1 VPSTRRS
8 STSGKSPDDA
18 SLTAVQPQPPEAYI
32 TQPVEVVAYD
42 PSWPQR
48 YERERDRIAAALGEG
63 AVAVEHVGG
72 TAVPGL
78 PAKPVIDIM
87 VGVPDIE
94 RAGQAVAGLIN
105 LGYQYVPELE
115 SELPERRYFRL
126 GTPDT
131 HHVHMVAL
139 SSDFWEEHLLFR
151 DYLRTHPQ
159 AAEEYGKLKRGLAGR
174 FRFDRDA
181 YRAGKVPFIDTV
193 VDAARRE
200 AGRPSP

>member
-1 VPSTRRS
+1 LAP
-8 STSGKSPDDA
+8 G
-18 SLTAVQPQPPEAYI
+18 
-32 TQPVEVVAYD
+32 TQPIEVVDYD
-42 PSWPQR
+42 PRWPLR
-48 YERERDRIAAALGEG
+48 YQRERDRIAAALGEN
-63 AVAVEHVGG
+63 AVAIEHVGG

-115 SELPERRYFRL
+115 SQLPERRYFRR
-126 GTPDT
+126 GTPET
-131 HHVHMVAL
+131 HHVHMVAV

-159 AAEEYGKLKRGLAGR
+159 AAEEYGKLKRGLANR

-200 AGRPSP
+200 AGRPSH

>member
-1 VPSTRRS
+1 LAAR
-8 STSGKSPDDA
+8 G
-18 SLTAVQPQPPEAYI
+18 
-32 TQPVEVVAYD
+32 TQPIEVVDYD
-42 PSWPQR
+42 PSWPRR
-48 YERERDRIAAALGEG
+48 YEEERDRIAAALGD
-63 AVAVEHVGG
+63 AVVAIEHVGG

-115 SELPERRYFRL
+115 SQLPERRYFRR
-126 GTPDT
+126 GTPET
-131 HHVHMVAL
+131 HHVHMVTMG
-139 SSDFWEEHLLFR
+139 SDFWEEHVLFR
-151 DYLRTHPQ
+151 DYLRSNPQ
-159 AAEEYGKLKRGLAGR
+159 AAEEYGKLKRGLASR

-193 VDAARRE
+193 VAAARRE
-200 AGRPSP
+200 TGGQDN

>member
-1 VPSTRRS
+1 
-8 STSGKSPDDA
+8 
-18 SLTAVQPQPPEAYI
+18 
-32 TQPVEVVAYD
+32 VVAYD
-42 PSWPQR
+42 PRWPLR
-48 YERERDRIAAALGEG
+48 YQRERDRIAAALGEN
-63 AVAVEHVGG
+63 AVAIEHVGG

-115 SELPERRYFRL
+115 SELPERRYFRR
-126 GTPDT
+126 GAPDT
-131 HHVHMVAL
+131 YHVHMVAV

-159 AAEEYGKLKRGLAGR
+159 AAEEYGKLKRGLASR

-200 AGRPSP
+200 AGRPSH

>member
-1 VPSTRRS
+1 
-8 STSGKSPDDA
+8 
-18 SLTAVQPQPPEAYI
+18 
-32 TQPVEVVAYD
+32 VVAYD
-42 PSWPQR
+42 PRWPLR
-48 YERERDRIAAALGEG
+48 YQRERDRIAAALGEN
-63 AVAVEHVGG
+63 AVAIEHVGG

-115 SELPERRYFRL
+115 SELPERRYFRR
-126 GTPDT
+126 GSPDT
-131 HHVHMVAL
+131 YHVHMVAV

-159 AAEEYGKLKRGLAGR
+159 AAEEYGKLKRGLASR

-200 AGRPSP
+200 AGRPSH

>member
-1 VPSTRRS
+1 MAAR
-8 STSGKSPDDA
+8 G
-18 SLTAVQPQPPEAYI
+18 
-32 TQPVEVVAYD
+32 TQPIEVVDYD
-42 PSWPQR
+42 PRWPLR
-48 YERERDRIAAALGEG
+48 YQRERDRIAAALGEH
-63 AVAVEHVGG
+63 AVAIEHVGG

-115 SELPERRYFRL
+115 SQLPERRYFRR
-126 GTPDT
+126 GTPET
-131 HHVHMVAL
+131 HHVHMVAV

-159 AAEEYGKLKRGLAGR
+159 AAEEYGKLKRGLASR

-181 YRAGKVPFIDTV
+181 YRAGKLPFIDTV

-200 AGRPSP
+200 AGRPSH

>member
-1 VPSTRRS
+1 LAAR
-8 STSGKSPDDA
+8 G
-18 SLTAVQPQPPEAYI
+18 
-32 TQPVEVVAYD
+32 TQPIEVVAYD
-42 PSWPQR
+42 PRWPLR
-48 YERERDRIAAALGEG
+48 YQRERDRIAAALGEN
-63 AVAVEHVGG
+63 AVAIEHVGG

-115 SELPERRYFRL
+115 SELPERRYFRR
-126 GTPDT
+126 GSPDT
-131 HHVHMVAL
+131 YHVHMVAV

-159 AAEEYGKLKRGLAGR
+159 AAEEYGKLKRGLASR

-200 AGRPSP
+200 AGRPSH

>member
-1 VPSTRRS
+1 MAAR
-8 STSGKSPDDA
+8 G
-18 SLTAVQPQPPEAYI
+18 
-32 TQPVEVVAYD
+32 TQPIEVVDYD
-42 PSWPQR
+42 PDWPRR
-48 YERERDRIAAALGEG
+48 YEEERDRIAAALGD
-63 AVAVEHVGG
+63 AVVAIEHVGG

-115 SELPERRYFRL
+115 SQLPERRYFRR
-126 GTPDT
+126 GSPET
-131 HHVHMVAL
+131 HHVHMVAVG
-139 SSDFWEEHLLFR
+139 SDFWEEHLLFR
-151 DYLRTHPQ
+151 DYLRGNPQ
-159 AAEEYGKLKRGLAGR
+159 AAAEYGKLKRGLANR

-193 VDAARRE
+193 VDAARRQ

>member
-1 VPSTRRS
+1 LAP
-8 STSGKSPDDA
+8 G
-18 SLTAVQPQPPEAYI
+18 
-32 TQPVEVVAYD
+32 TQPIEVVAYD
-42 PSWPQR
+42 PRWPLR
-48 YERERDRIAAALGEG
+48 YQRERDRIAAGLGEN
-63 AVAVEHVGG
+63 AVAIEHVGG

-115 SELPERRYFRL
+115 SQLPERRYFRR
-126 GTPDT
+126 GTPET
-131 HHVHMVAL
+131 HHVHMVAV

-159 AAEEYGKLKRGLAGR
+159 AAEEFGKLKRGLANR

-200 AGRPSP
+200 AGRPSH

>member
-1 VPSTRRS
+1 MAAR
-8 STSGKSPDDA
+8 G
-18 SLTAVQPQPPEAYI
+18 

-42 PSWPQR
+42 PRWPLL
-48 YERERDRIAAALGEG
+48 YEQERDRIAAALGEG
-63 AVAVEHVGG
+63 AVAIEHVGG

-115 SELPERRYFRL
+115 SQLPERRYFRR
-126 GTPDT
+126 GMPET
-131 HHVHMVAL
+131 HHVHMVAM
-139 SSDFWEEHLLFR
+139 SSDFWEEHVLFR

-159 AAEEYGKLKRGLAGR
+159 AAEEYGKLKRGLASR
-174 FRFDRDA
+174 FHLDRDA
-181 YRAGKVPFIDTV
+181 YRAGKVSFIDTV
-193 VDAARRE
+193 VAAARRE
-200 AGRPSP
+200 VDPPGR

>member
-1 VPSTRRS
+1 LAP
-8 STSGKSPDDA
+8 G
-18 SLTAVQPQPPEAYI
+18 
-32 TQPVEVVAYD
+32 TQPIEVVDYD
-42 PSWPQR
+42 PRWPLR
-48 YERERDRIAAALGEG
+48 YQRERDRIAAALGEN
-63 AVAVEHVGG
+63 AVAIEHVGG

-115 SELPERRYFRL
+115 SQLPERRYFRR
-126 GTPDT
+126 GTPET
-131 HHVHMVAL
+131 HHVHMVAV

-159 AAEEYGKLKRGLAGR
+159 AAEEYGKLKRGLASR

-200 AGRPSP
+200 TGRPSH

>member
-1 VPSTRRS
+1 LTL
-8 STSGKSPDDA
+8 A
-18 SLTAVQPQPPEAYI
+18 SRG
-32 TQPVEVVAYD
+32 TQPVEVVDYD
-42 PSWPQR
+42 PGWPQR
-48 YERERDRIAAALGEG
+48 YAEERDRIAAALGD
-63 AVAVEHVGG
+63 AALSIEHVGG

-78 PAKPVIDIM
+78 PAKPVIDLM

-105 LGYQYVPELE
+105 LGYEYIPEFE
-115 SELPERRYFRL
+115 SQLPDRRYFRR
-126 GTPDT
+126 GTPET
-131 HHVHMVAL
+131 HHVHMVPV

-174 FRFDRDA
+174 FRLDRDA
-181 YRAGKVPFIDTV
+181 YRSGKVPFIDMV

-200 AGRPSP
+200 AGRPSL